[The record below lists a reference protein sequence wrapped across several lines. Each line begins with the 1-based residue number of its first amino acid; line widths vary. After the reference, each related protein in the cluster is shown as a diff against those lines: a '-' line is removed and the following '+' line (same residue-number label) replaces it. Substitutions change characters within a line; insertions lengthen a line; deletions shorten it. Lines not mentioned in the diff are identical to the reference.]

1 MAYTVNQ
8 RVPEI
13 GLRVALG
20 ASPKDVMGL
29 VVREGG
35 VLIMIGLVVG
45 LHDAANETLGLGVLE
60 EVSQNSRHI
69 SIRTPLVGAA
79 GIRIL
84 QLGSIYLDQREGE

>member
-1 MAYTVNQ
+1 MKTG
-8 RVPEI
+8 
-13 GLRVALG
+13 GLAPLLQ
-20 ASPKDVMGL
+20 PDVL
-29 VVREGG
+29 SRDE
-35 VLIMIGLVVG
+35 MIGLVVG